1 MRAVTL
7 HASVSQDVHKA
18 PLMRRHS
25 ARTPC
30 LQEAVVISMLLKHAA
45 LALSVFQA
53 LLALASPTKP
63 FAVQDSIPCSASDHT
78 HGDAESA
85 AQPLAARSPEVRLD
99 DAVFV
104 GIARGDTHQFLG
116 IPFAYP
122 P

>member
-1 MRAVTL
+1 
-7 HASVSQDVHKA
+7 
-18 PLMRRHS
+18 
-25 ARTPC
+25 
-30 LQEAVVISMLLKHAA
+30 MLLKNAA
-45 LALSVFQA
+45 LALSVAQA

-63 FAVQDSIPCSASDHT
+63 FAVQDSSPYPASDNT

-85 AQPLAARSPEVRLD
+85 ARAPEVHLD